1 MFTVGKL
8 AGQCGLSADTIR
20 YYERMGILP
29 QARRGANG
37 YRFFPAEAVQR
48 VGLIQRAL
56 EAGFTIADLQ
66 RVLRV
71 RDRGGAPCR
80 QVLAI
85 AETRL
90 TELDGRIRALT
101 DLRRDLDAAVKDWRE
116 RLDGASE
123 GERLGLLDMWAEG
136 PSEGRELTR
145 SRAGNGPT
153 ATASRR
159 RRITPAPRRRR
170 AHD

>member
-1 MFTVGKL
+1 MLTVGKL

-37 YRFFPAEAVQR
+37 YRFFPPDAVQR

-90 TELDGRIRALT
+90 AELDARIRALS
-101 DLRRDLDAAVKDWRE
+101 DLRRDLDEAVQEWRE
-116 RLDGASE
+116 RVSGAAE
-123 GERLGLLDMWAEG
+123 GQRLGLLDMWADRPAAAEG
-136 PSEGRELTR
+136 LTR
-145 SRAGNGPT
+145 LAARERPS
-153 ATASRR
+153 TASPRG
-159 RRITPAPRRRR
+159 RRIAATPRRSRP
-170 AHD
+170 HD

>member
-1 MFTVGKL
+1 MLTVGKL

-29 QARRGANG
+29 PARRGANG
-37 YRFFPAEAVQR
+37 YRFFPPDAVQR

-85 AETRL
+85 AEARL
-90 TELDGRIRALT
+90 AELDARIRALN
-101 DLRRDLDAAVKDWRE
+101 DLRGDLDEAVKDWRE
-116 RLDGASE
+116 RVSGAADGQ
-123 GERLGLLDMWAEG
+123 RLGLLDMWAERPRVG
-136 PSEGRELTR
+136 DGLAR
-145 SRAGNGPT
+145 SGSRNGPT
-153 ATASRR
+153 PAS
-159 RRITPAPRRRR
+159 PRRRGIAAAPGR
-170 AHD
+170 GRSHY

>member
-1 MFTVGKL
+1 MLTVGKL

-29 QARRGANG
+29 PARRGANG
-37 YRFFPAEAVQR
+37 YRFFPPEAVQR
-48 VGLIQRAL
+48 VALIQRAL

-90 TELDGRIRALT
+90 AELDARIRALSE
-101 DLRRDLDAAVKDWRE
+101 LRRDLDVAVKDWRA
-116 RLDGASE
+116 RLTGAPH
-123 GERLGLLDMWAEG
+123 GERLGLLDIWGQRQAAG
-136 PSEGRELTR
+136 PATR
-145 SRAGNGPT
+145 DRRPGTRGPRT
-153 ATASRR
+153 RDSGT
-159 RRITPAPRRRR
+159 
-170 AHD
+170 

>member
-1 MFTVGKL
+1 MLTVGTL

-29 QARRGANG
+29 PARRGANG
-37 YRFFPAEAVQR
+37 YRFFPQEAVQR

-90 TELDGRIRALT
+90 IELDARIRALSA
-101 DLRRDLDAAVKDWRE
+101 LRHDLDEAVKDWRG
-116 RLDGASE
+116 RLSGAAE
-123 GERLGLLDMWAEG
+123 GQRLGLLDMWAERPRG
-136 PSEGRELTR
+136 GDELARSGARERPS
-145 SRAGNGPT
+145 SAPT
-153 ATASRR
+153 RR
-159 RRITPAPRRRR
+159 RRIAAAPGRGRS
-170 AHD
+170 HD

>member
-1 MFTVGKL
+1 MLTVGKL

-37 YRFFPAEAVQR
+37 YRFFQAEAVQR

-66 RVLRV
+66 RVLKI

-90 TELDGRIRALT
+90 AELDARIRALS
-101 DLRRDLDAAVKDWRE
+101 DLRRDLDEAVKDWRE
-116 RLDGASE
+116 RVSNAADDQ
-123 GERLGLLDMWAEG
+123 RLGLLDMWAQR
-136 PSEGRELTR
+136 P
-145 SRAGNGPT
+145 RAGDELARSGARNRP
-153 ATASRR
+153 ASASPGR
-159 RRITPAPRRRR
+159 RRIAAAPSRRR

>member
-1 MFTVGKL
+1 MLTVGKL

-29 QARRGANG
+29 PARRGANG
-37 YRFFPAEAVQR
+37 YRFFPPEAVQR

-90 TELDGRIRALT
+90 AELDARIRALT
-101 DLRRDLDAAVKDWRE
+101 ALRRDLDEAVKDWRE

-123 GERLGLLDMWAEG
+123 GERLGLLDMWAERSSAG
-136 PSEGRELTR
+136 DELPR
-145 SRAGNGPT
+145 SGARNGPT
-153 ATASRR
+153 PTSSRR
-159 RRITPAPRRRR
+159 RRVATAPGRGRS
-170 AHD
+170 HD